1 MSSLAWHSLV
11 DWGSE
16 HHNGGKMAGNV
27 ISLKP
32 EYSLFFFKQLMY
44 STFLL
49 VNVSLV
55 RIKITSECDFNQTK
69 PGKTSNKGCQK
80 TVK

>member
-16 HHNGGKMAGNV
+16 HHNGGKMARNV

-49 VNVSLV
+49 LNVSLV
-55 RIKITSECDFNQTK
+55 RIKITSESILTKQNLGRLQTRGAK
-69 PGKTSNKGCQK
+69 KLS
-80 TVK
+80 